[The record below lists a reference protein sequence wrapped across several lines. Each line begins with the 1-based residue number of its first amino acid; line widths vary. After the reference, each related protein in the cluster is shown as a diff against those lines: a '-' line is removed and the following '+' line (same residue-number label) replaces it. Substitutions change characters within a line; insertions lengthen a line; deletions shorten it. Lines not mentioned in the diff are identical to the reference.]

1 MRAAAAR
8 TTTEK
13 EKKMSSPKTALNRAG
28 AAATGAGSLDAATSP
43 AARAL
48 ALQAFAQAARPDRV
62 AGPMLELWAD
72 YFAVLT
78 RLCARASGLPVAPA
92 AAPADRR
99 FADPAWT
106 QNAWFEALHTGYA
119 ATARAVLA
127 AGEAAPGLDDAER
140 RKAAFFTRQVLDAL
154 APANFPWSNPVVL
167 REAVA
172 TGGASVARGLL
183 NLLGDI
189 DPYTGRLRVSM
200 SDERAWEVGRNLA
213 VTPGKVV
220 WQNDLMQLIQYAPR
234 TETVARRPLLI
245 VPPWLNKY
253 YILDLQPDNSMV
265 RWLVENGHTVF
276 VISWVNPDA
285 SHAGKTFDDYLLEG
299 PIAALDAIERATG
312 EREVN
317 AVGYCLGG
325 ILLAIACA
333 WLAARGERGRIRSAT
348 LLTALLDYTD
358 VGEIRAFVD
367 DEEITRLEQ
376 RAARTGSIP
385 GDGVAWGF
393 RMLRPR
399 DLVWSFWIDHYL
411 RGKDYKPFDLLYWNA
426 DATNM
431 PLRAHAWF
439 MRRMYVENRLR
450 EPGGLTL
457 ASEPIDLAAVRVPA
471 YVVGTR
477 EDHIAPWRGVHE
489 SARLLSGPVR
499 FVLGDSGHIAGIVNP
514 PARGKYAHR
523 VADGVVPDPD
533 AWLAQTP
540 PVPGS
545 WWPDWQRWLA
555 RHAGGRVPARPA
567 GSRKLPGLEDAPGSY
582 VRRRIAP

>member
-1 MRAAAAR
+1 MRGAGR
-8 TTTEK
+8 TPTEK
-13 EKKMSSPKTALNRAG
+13 EKKMSKTTNTAQDCLDA
-28 AAATGAGSLDAATSP
+28 AADAATGWIDAATSP
-43 AARAL
+43 ATRAL
-48 ALQAFAQAARPDRV
+48 ALQALSLAARPERV
-62 AGPMLELWAD
+62 AGPMVQFWAD
-72 YFAVLT
+72 WFDVLM
-78 RLCARASGLPVAPA
+78 RYGARTAGLPVAPA
-92 AAPADRR
+92 QAPADRR
-99 FADPAWT
+99 FSDPAWT
-106 QNAWFEALHTGYA
+106 DNAWFEALQSGYA

-127 AGEAAPGLDDAER
+127 AAEAAPLDDPER
-140 RKAAFFTRQVLDAL
+140 RKAAFFTRQMLEAF
-154 APANFPWSNPVVL
+154 APANFPWTNPVVL
-167 REAVA
+167 REAA
-172 TGGASVARGLL
+172 ETGGASIARGIMNMLR
-183 NLLGDI
+183 DV
-189 DPYTGRLRVSM
+189 DPCTGRLRVRM
-200 SDERAWEVGRNLA
+200 SDEDAFEVGRNLA

-220 WQNDLMQLIQYAPR
+220 WQNDLMQLIQYAPQ
-234 TETVARRPLLI
+234 TEKVARRPLLI
-245 VPPWLNKY
+245 IPPWLNKY
-253 YILDLQPDNSMV
+253 YILDLQPENSMV

-276 VISWVNPDA
+276 MISWVNPDA

-333 WLAARGERGRIRSAT
+333 WLAARGERKRIRSAT
-348 LLTALLDYTD
+348 MLTALLDYTD

-367 DEEITRLEQ
+367 EEEIARLERRGEQ
-376 RAARTGSIP
+376 KGYIP

-411 RGKDYKPFDLLYWNA
+411 RGKDYRPFDLLYWNA

-431 PLRAHAWF
+431 PLRAHTWF

-450 EPGGLTL
+450 EPGGITL
-457 ASEPIDLAAVRVPA
+457 AGEAIDLGAVRTPA

-477 EDHIAPWRGVHE
+477 EDHIAPWRGVHA
-489 SARLLSGPVR
+489 SAQLLSGPVR

-514 PARGKYAHR
+514 PARNKYAYR
-523 VADGVVPDPD
+523 AADGTDFD
-533 AWLAQTP
+533 ADEWLADTP
-540 PVPGS
+540 PVQGS

-567 GSRKLPGLEDAPGSY
+567 GSRRLPALEDAPGSY